1 VRLVLGLSHFPVLQL
16 RSVPRLQQPFTKLY
30 LSLHLLSPDKPP
42 LLSSPPGC
50 PEEQAYW
57 KEGNDS
63 EDQTVS
69 LKERE

>member
-1 VRLVLGLSHFPVLQL
+1 MRLVLGLSHFPV
-16 RSVPRLQQPFTKLY
+16 LQQPFTKLY

-50 PEEQAYW
+50 PEQAYW